1 VDRMVVRAG
10 WGSGTGKPKLNSLH
24 TGVFNH
30 GSDPHCIYLIR
41 TAGWA
46 SERYGID
53 WVGGDGQAVRR
64 LVST

>member
-1 VDRMVVRAG
+1 MDRMVVRAG

-41 TAGWA
+41 TGM
-46 SERYGID
+46 GF
-53 WVGGDGQAVRR
+53 
-64 LVST
+64 